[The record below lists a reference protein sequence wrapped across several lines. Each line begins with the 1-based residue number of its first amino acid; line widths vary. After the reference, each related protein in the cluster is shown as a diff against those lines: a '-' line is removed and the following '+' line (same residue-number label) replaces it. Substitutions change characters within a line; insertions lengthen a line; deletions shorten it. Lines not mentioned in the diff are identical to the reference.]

1 MSKTAGLQ
9 VVCRLEPLSHD
20 SHPVVTLPINDQT
33 LKIGDDTFQGTP
45 NPPSKKRQDSPKN
58 SNQAKRRPLSPSFF
72 FSLWLCALF
81 PLCCLFACFACLNAV
96 EFGLRACIFPACCLT
111 HTHAH
116 VCTNAHACSEP
127 RIWRR
132 NVKQGCCGPF
142 EQNSGGCAAGW
153 LQLKRHLVWKRLG
166 NNSLW
171 LDNKPRQCLLRH

>member
-1 MSKTAGLQ
+1 MIKHSRLAMTHFKVRQTPLQKRDKTHQKIAI
-9 VVCRLEPLSHD
+9 RPREDLSHL
-20 SHPVVTLPINDQT
+20 V
-33 LKIGDDTFQGTP
+33 
-45 NPPSKKRQDSPKN
+45 
-58 SNQAKRRPLSPSFF
+58 FF
-72 FSLWLCALF
+72 FLSGFVHSFLCA
-81 PLCCLFACFACLNAV
+81 ACLLALLASTPLNLVCA
-96 EFGLRACIFPACCLT
+96 PAFFSCLLSYA
-111 HTHAH
+111 HAH